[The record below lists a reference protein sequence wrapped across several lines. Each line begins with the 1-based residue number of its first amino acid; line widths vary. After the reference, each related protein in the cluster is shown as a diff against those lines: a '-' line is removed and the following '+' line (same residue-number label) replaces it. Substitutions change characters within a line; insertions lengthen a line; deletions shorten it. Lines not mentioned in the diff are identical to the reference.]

1 MNSSLRLALIVNT
14 FALMAGSVSG
24 KTGTGIGPAQT
35 LSIRLYDEAQASPR
49 VLHSATDEANW
60 LFRAARI
67 RISWECPSPE
77 SPEDQGT
84 DMSSSA
90 FQQPDTRRYIVLRL
104 MGRTPASILPGAL
117 GYALPFAHT
126 GAHVLIFYDRVEA
139 LARNLNETTYVVLG
153 HAMAHEI
160 GHVLLGSSEHASGG
174 LMQARW
180 TAATWRLASAGLLAF
195 RREEAELMSAGLQ
208 RFEGRHQ
215 LPVQQPTLASSVLPR
230 SPE

>member
-1 MNSSLRLALIVNT
+1 MDSWLRLASIVNT

-24 KTGTGIGPAQT
+24 KSAPAIGPAQT
-35 LSIRLYDEAQASPR
+35 LSIRLSNEAQASPR
-49 VLHSATDEANW
+49 VIHPATDQADW

-67 RISWECPSPE
+67 RISWECRLPE

-90 FQQPDTRRYIVLRL
+90 FQQPDTRRYILVRL
-104 MGRTPASILPGAL
+104 MGRTPASLLPGAL

-139 LARNLNETTYVVLG
+139 LARILNEPTYAVLG
-153 HAMAHEI
+153 HAMAHEV
-160 GHVLLGSSEHASGG
+160 GHVLLGSSEHPSAG

-195 RREEAELMSAGLQ
+195 TREEAELMSARLQ
-208 RFEGRHQ
+208 RFEGQHR
-215 LPVQQPTLASSVLPR
+215 LPLQQPTLASSVLQR